1 MQVFI
6 NLLRNAIEAKTEK
19 SLNVH
24 IQTALHNNLVQIYV
38 RDNGPGIPPTII
50 HHIFDPFFSTKQT
63 GTGLGL
69 SLSRK
74 IIELHKGSMR
84 VQSEFG
90 RGTCFIIELPAYS
103 KK

>member
-1 MQVFI
+1 
-6 NLLRNAIEAKTEK
+6 IEAKTEK
-19 SLNVH
+19 SLRVD
-24 IQTALHNNLVQIYV
+24 IETKLHNNLVQIYV
-38 RDNGPGIPPTII
+38 HDNGPGIPSTII
-50 HHIFDPFFSTKQT
+50 HHVFDPFFSTKSA

-90 RGTCFIIELPAYS
+90 NGSCFIIELPAYS
-103 KK
+103 KNEAAI